1 MKEKME
7 ALAAATETS
16 SNDPNRNSRGKNQ
29 QENDEENARIAAVTG
44 RGDNSRD
51 MKALA
56 KERSK
61 KVLTLL
67 RSNSSL
73 FGDEVKE
80 GRRSSMS
87 TAASPGEGEK
97 EKNENSSLLLSFLIF
112 YILCIYSFT
121 SRYEHR
127 KSSW

>member
-16 SNDPNRNSRGKNQ
+16 SPSKNDTNRNSRGKNQ
-29 QENDEENARIAAVTG
+29 QENDEEDARIAAVTG

-51 MKALA
+51 MKAQ
-56 KERSK
+56 ERSK
-61 KVLTLL
+61 KVLTRL

-87 TAASPGEGEK
+87 TAASCEGE
-97 EKNENSSLLLSFLIF
+97 
-112 YILCIYSFT
+112 
-121 SRYEHR
+121 
-127 KSSW
+127 

>member
-16 SNDPNRNSRGKNQ
+16 SNDTNRNSRGKNQ
-29 QENDEENARIAAVTG
+29 QENDEEDARIAAVTG

-51 MKALA
+51 MEALA
-56 KERSK
+56 EERSK

-87 TAASPGEGEK
+87 TAVSGEGE
-97 EKNENSSLLLSFLIF
+97 
-112 YILCIYSFT
+112 
-121 SRYEHR
+121 
-127 KSSW
+127 